1 VANTDL
7 RQEPSVAQ
15 DRLSDVPRFAL
26 FSHVLPPFG
35 LSQAVILGRLLGGF
49 RLVDFCLLSRQ
60 DYRRAFREGDSSD
73 SRWSPSALATRYRF
87 VGEGWGR
94 LASGPGIVRAG
105 LAAAEVP
112 AQIALRAGR
121 VLRVLREERPRVL
134 VVCSGDLVDLPAGF
148 IAARVAGIP
157 LLAYMFDDY
166 RNQHYR
172 PVEREAAGVLERMS
186 LRGARSVV
194 VPNEFAADAYTAR
207 YGLTPRI
214 VRNMVDAAHLAMAPQ
229 ATWPRAAG
237 EVHVVYTGGIYH
249 AQTDSFARLVDAL
262 TSWDRPE
269 RVTLHIYSA
278 QTPAQIAAAGIP
290 PGATLHQ
297 AVAAAEM
304 PSVLRQADVLFLPLA
319 FASGIPEVI
328 RTSSPGKLGEYLASG
343 APILA
348 HAPRDSFLTWYL
360 RKHNCGIVCDSPDVG
375 ELRRAFALLVDDA
388 ELRSTVTTNAVACA
402 RRDFNAEDARASFAQ
417 ALREAV

>member
-1 VANTDL
+1 MTSGAYA
-7 RQEPSVAQ
+7 SG
-15 DRLSDVPRFAL
+15 VPKFAL
-26 FSHVLPPFG
+26 ISHVLPPFG
-35 LSQAVILGRLLGGF
+35 FGQGVVLQRLLEGF
-49 RLVDFCLLSRQ
+49 APDGYCLLSKN
-60 DYRRAFREGDSSD
+60 DYRPPRIDADGEQSD
-73 SRWSPSALATRYRF
+73 LALRGLPVQFYF
-87 VGEGWGR
+87 VGQRWRRVGT
-94 LASGPGIVRAG
+94 GPGLLRSVVRTTGA
-105 LAAAEVP
+105 P
-112 AQIALRAGR
+112 LRVAR
-121 VLRVLREERPRVL
+121 IFQVLREERPRVL